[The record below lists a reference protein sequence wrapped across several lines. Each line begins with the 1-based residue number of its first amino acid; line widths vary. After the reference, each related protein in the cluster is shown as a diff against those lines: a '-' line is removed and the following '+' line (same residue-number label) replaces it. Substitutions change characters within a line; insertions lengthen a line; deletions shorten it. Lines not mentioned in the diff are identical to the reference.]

1 MSKSGIRATNYTT
14 SSQQK
19 AALNMNLSWK
29 KAVKSFNI
37 LPKEGKLKL
46 YIVEQ
51 RLKISLHNSRFF
63 KNRHLKQWNQTRC
76 VALSCVSNY
85 AGLIST
91 SGREG
96 FDSPTLVF
104 LIYIFFSIF
113 IPIASPPCPIVPATW
128 HEHSF
133 LDSHSARRR
142 TALQLPAK
150 TPYLC
155 LAACRQDGVVRLRWG
170 CREGWRG

>member
-1 MSKSGIRATNYTT
+1 M
-14 SSQQK
+14 
-19 AALNMNLSWK
+19 
-29 KAVKSFNI
+29 
-37 LPKEGKLKL
+37 
-46 YIVEQ
+46 EQ

-104 LIYIFFSIF
+104 LIYIFFFHFHPNCFPSLSYCSSNV
-113 IPIASPPCPIVPATW
+113 AWT
-128 HEHSF
+128 
-133 LDSHSARRR
+133 
-142 TALQLPAK
+142 QLPGFPLSEAK
-150 TPYLC
+150 DNTPTPC
-155 LAACRQDGVVRLRWG
+155 QDTLSVPGSLQTGWGGEAEVGVQGGLERVKAT
-170 CREGWRG
+170 GWDEENTRKGLVEEDL

>member
-1 MSKSGIRATNYTT
+1 
-14 SSQQK
+14 
-19 AALNMNLSWK
+19 MNLSWK
-29 KAVKSFNI
+29 KAVESFNI
-37 LPKEGKLKL
+37 LPKKGKLKL

-51 RLKISLHNSRFF
+51 RLKISLHTSRSF
-63 KNRHLKQWNQTRC
+63 KNRHLKQWNQTRN
-76 VALSCVSNY
+76 VLLWVVSQTMLAWYLPLAEKALIVPHSCFS
-85 AGLIST
+85 ST
-91 SGREG
+91 
-96 FDSPTLVF
+96 F
-104 LIYIFFSIF
+104 FFSIF

-170 CREGWRG
+170 CGEGWRG